1 MLTAQISRGPGV
13 AARLLTLEMGA
24 VRTWA
29 LQSSPHAAMKAAVFS
44 STHKG
49 IFPLEFPAA
58 AATDAYAIGIRS
70 SYPERSSGHMSD
82 LLVGTEFDITVHSAR
97 ARIAR

>member
-1 MLTAQISRGPGV
+1 
-13 AARLLTLEMGA
+13 
-24 VRTWA
+24 
-29 LQSSPHAAMKAAVFS
+29 MKAAVFS

-49 IFPLEFPAA
+49 IFPLEFPAAA